1 MGRPIRKRQ
10 ATTRTAAIGAV
21 VTELRLKKGL
31 GYQAVADRVGIDYDY
46 LQKLEMG
53 KAPNPTIGV
62 LQALADFHRIKL
74 SRLIAMAED
83 KYARRK
89 RPKNKL
95 AP

>member
-1 MGRPIRKRQ
+1 M
-10 ATTRTAAIGAV
+10 
-21 VTELRLKKGL
+21 E
-31 GYQAVADRVGIDYDY
+31 VAERAGIDSDY

-74 SRLIAMAED
+74 SRLIAMAEA

-89 RPKNKL
+89 QAR
-95 AP
+95 